1 LVKINRNACAIAIL
15 LAAIAVLAWAQRQ
28 HAPIAGEDD
37 AVPVAGARL
46 LPELAPVAD
55 VPGLPRVLLIGDSIS
70 IGYTLPVRKLLEGKA
85 NVHRIP
91 FNGRST
97 EDHVAEI
104 EKSLDDGKW
113 DVIHF
118 NWGLHDLKL
127 MPDGRHQVEPGE
139 YGKNLRALVKR
150 LRATGARLIWATTT
164 PVPEDGIDAGRRPGD
179 VKAYN
184 DIALEVMRENGV
196 AVDDLNADVTP
207 RLAELQQPHDVH
219 YSPAGYGFL
228 AKKVAARIEAAL
240 PRQ

>member
-1 LVKINRNACAIAIL
+1 M
-15 LAAIAVLAWAQRQ
+15 
-28 HAPIAGEDD
+28 
-37 AVPVAGARL
+37 
-46 LPELAPVAD
+46 
-55 VPGLPRVLLIGDSIS
+55 
-70 IGYTLPVRKLLEGKA
+70 
-85 NVHRIP
+85 
-91 FNGRST
+91 
-97 EDHVAEI
+97 I
-104 EKSLDDGKW
+104 EKSLDDGKR

>member
-1 LVKINRNACAIAIL
+1 MKINRNACAIAIL

-28 HAPIAGEDD
+28 HAPIAGGDD
-37 AVPVAGARL
+37 VVPVAGARL

>member
-1 LVKINRNACAIAIL
+1 MKINRNACAIAIL

-28 HAPIAGEDD
+28 HAPIAGEND

-127 MPDGRHQVEPGE
+127 LPDGRHQVEPGE

-150 LRATGARLIWATTT
+150 LRATGARLVWATTT

>member
-1 LVKINRNACAIAIL
+1 MKINRNACAIAIL

-28 HAPIAGEDD
+28 HAPIAGEND

-150 LRATGARLIWATTT
+150 LRATGARLVWATTT